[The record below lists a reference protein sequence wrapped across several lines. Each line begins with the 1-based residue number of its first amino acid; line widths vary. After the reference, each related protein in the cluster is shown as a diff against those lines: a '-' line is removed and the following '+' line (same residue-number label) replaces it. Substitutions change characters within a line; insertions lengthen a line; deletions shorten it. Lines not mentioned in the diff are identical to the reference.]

1 MTGTLGHIRGGGT
14 DTPTGFAFELTGGR
28 LCLDLANTVDN
39 RPTGRRR
46 ELLTDFGRLLDW
58 ARQAG
63 ILSRSRADRLRRPAA
78 ERPGRSET
86 ILQQARGL
94 REAVFRIFAAVA
106 TGRRPPHRALTVL
119 NPALP
124 GALAGLR
131 VVPQKEAGFRWIWD
145 NEDVPMVI
153 LGAVV
158 RSAAGLLTAPERDR
172 VRICAAPDCDWLFLD
187 HGRNRSRRW
196 CDMSV
201 CGNRNKARRH
211 YRRKKT
217 RL

>member
-1 MTGTLGHIRGGGT
+1 MTGTPGRRRGGGT
-14 DTPTGFAFELTGGR
+14 DTPTGFAFELTGGG

-39 RPTGRRR
+39 RPTARRR

-58 ARQAG
+58 ARQTR
-63 ILSRSRADRLRRPAA
+63 ILARSRADRLRRQAA

-86 ILQQARGL
+86 ILLQARRL
-94 REAVFRIFAAVA
+94 REAIFRIFASVA
-106 TGRRPPHRALTVL
+106 AGRRPPRRDLAAL
-119 NPALP
+119 NSALP

-131 VVPQKEAGFRWIWD
+131 VSPQKGAGFRWVWD
-145 NEDVPMVI
+145 GGGVQMEI
-153 LGAVV
+153 LGPVI
-158 RSAAGLLTAPERDR
+158 RSAAALLTAPARDR
-172 VRICAAPDCDWLFLD
+172 VRICAAPDCAWLFLD
-187 HGRNRSRRW
+187 HSRNRSRRW